1 MLIACVVFFVSIHRS
16 ENRLTRL
23 AGLAAAFA
31 LVAKPAEI
39 VERSQ
44 FIHGCR
50 WKGEFSETAAS
61 TPFTPDPSARGAAEL
76 VGVPSPGRWNS

>member
-31 LVAKPAEI
+31 LAGLLLGGN
-39 VERSQ
+39 R
-44 FIHGCR
+44 
-50 WKGEFSETAAS
+50 
-61 TPFTPDPSARGAAEL
+61 L
-76 VGVPSPGRWNS
+76 VGYSLVSVGVMLGIASLFLQALRA